1 MVDGMGMGR
10 AYLYQEA
17 DRLTL
22 IDSGVAGSAD
32 RILAEVERIGRQP
45 KDLQQIIIT
54 HWHADHAGSLH
65 EIIDRT
71 GAKALVHSTD
81 ASIVRGDREQP
92 GQAGVFKLL
101 DPVYRLVGPKLKP
114 VSVYQELQDGDEVD
128 LGGAARIIHTPGHTM
143 GSVSVYVPG
152 RKVLFTGDAAA
163 NVFGLRPTIGTFTED
178 GDAARASFRKLAQL
192 EFEVACFGHGKPLD
206 KEASLAFRKH
216 VERWPSGEF

>member
-22 IDSGVAGSAD
+22 IDTGNAGSAD
-32 RILAEVERIGRQP
+32 RILAEVERIGRQ
-45 KDLQQIIIT
+45 KDLQQIILT
-54 HWHADHAGSLH
+54 HWHVDHAGSLA

-71 GAKALVHSTD
+71 GAKAMVHAAD
-81 ASIVRGDREQP
+81 ASIVRGEREQP
-92 GQAGVFKLL
+92 GQKGVFAVLN
-101 DPVYRLVGPKLKP
+101 PVYKRVMPALQPATI
-114 VSVYQELQDGDEVD
+114 YRELQDGDEVD
-128 LGGAARIIHTPGHTM
+128 LGGAGQIVHTPGHTM
-143 GSVSVYVPG
+143 GSVSVYAPG

-163 NVFGLRPTIGTFTED
+163 NVLGLRHSIGTFTED
-178 GDAARASFRKLAQL
+178 GHAARASFRKLAQL
-192 EFEVACFGHGKPLD
+192 DFEVACFGHGAPLD